1 MSTADNKAAF
11 RRLFDGL
18 NHNDLTIVDELCT
31 PDFVLHDPGSPIPA
45 GGIHSS
51 QDYKNYL
58 SGFLTSLPGQFTI
71 DDMIAEGDKVVVR
84 FTWHGT
90 NTGDI
95 VSPMMRIPATGKQ
108 VTATGFSIVR
118 FAEGKCVEDW
128 HLADNLGIYQQL
140 GLIPVP
146 EPVG

>member
-31 PDFVLHDPGSPIPA
+31 PDFVLHDPGSPIPT

-71 DDMIAEGDKVVVR
+71 DDMIAEGDKVVAR
-84 FTWHGT
+84 WTYRSTHQGQWRG
-90 NTGDI
+90 
-95 VSPMMRIPATGKQ
+95 VSPTGKG
-108 VTATGFSIVR
+108 VTFTCTSTSR
-118 FAEGKCVEDW
+118 FVNGKIAENWQNV
-128 HLADNLGIYQQL
+128 DNLGVMRQL
-140 GLIPVP
+140 GLIPA
-146 EPVG
+146 